1 MLIFKWYLIFMFN
14 KFKFNKIFNKQV
26 LIILLDKV
34 IGQGK
39 VLFNR
44 FAHKAVGQAKVLFS
58 RLANQQ
64 PEEIVPEGM
73 LGVSVNNGIVAL
85 AHVVV
90 RSLQDISVKSFG
102 LFTMELVSLDEPNED
117 QKSVQNIIGKYIKD
131 QNLQRVEC
139 CYVLSGSQYVLSL
152 IEASVTNDNKAR
164 EKAILWGIKDYI
176 NYSIDDAILD
186 SFEVPIVRTQDGV
199 KLAYAV
205 AMRAKVSEE
214 IGNLINFAGAHLKYI
229 DINELCLRN
238 IMALYANME
247 NGCLLLKLSEEN
259 NTILLVKNNALLI
272 SRNTKLDVKK
282 LDGFDPNNN
291 VADEKFSVA
300 ENLVLELQRS
310 VDYGNSIFREVH
322 FNSIYISPCNINL
335 DLFIPWA
342 KEQLGMSIN
351 RINLMEKIKFNQNIS
366 LQEQADCLLA
376 IGAALRSIGKTHNV
390 SAN

>member
-58 RLANQQ
+58 RLANRQ

-152 IEASVTNDNKAR
+152 IEASVTNDNKAK
-164 EKAILWGIKDYI
+164 EKAILWGVKDYI

-322 FNSIYISPCNINL
+322 FNAIYISPCNINL

-376 IGAALRSIGKTHNV
+376 IGAALRSIGKIHNV

>member
-1 MLIFKWYLIFMFN
+1 MFN

-58 RLANQQ
+58 RLANRQ

-152 IEASVTNDNKAR
+152 IEASVTNDNKAK
-164 EKAILWGIKDYI
+164 EKAILWGVKDYI

-291 VADEKFSVA
+291 VADEKFSV
-300 ENLVLELQRS
+300 
-310 VDYGNSIFREVH
+310 GI
-322 FNSIYISPCNINL
+322 
-335 DLFIPWA
+335 
-342 KEQLGMSIN
+342 
-351 RINLMEKIKFNQNIS
+351 
-366 LQEQADCLLA
+366 
-376 IGAALRSIGKTHNV
+376 AALRRLW
-390 SAN
+390 

>member
-1 MLIFKWYLIFMFN
+1 MFN

-58 RLANQQ
+58 RLANRQ

-152 IEASVTNDNKAR
+152 IEASVTNDNKAK
-164 EKAILWGIKDYI
+164 EKAILWGVKDYI

-322 FNSIYISPCNINL
+322 FNAIYISPCNINL

-376 IGAALRSIGKTHNV
+376 IGAALRSIGKIHNV

>member
-1 MLIFKWYLIFMFN
+1 MFN